1 MKTLEADEL
10 LAALL
15 LAMPFY
21 QRTYT
26 EDTCIILADTEKV
39 IGYFPGREIDVKIPV
54 GAPLEKFIGTV
65 SYNALVTGTRLQ
77 EERGSEVVGFPYIS
91 TANPIILHGE
101 VIGVLSSIVLNSK
114 MDLLRSS
121 SEGLS
126 ASVEE
131 MTATTQEISAA
142 FTNVI
147 HQMDSL
153 SESSQVVN
161 NDIRSIQ
168 KIISFVQEVSK
179 NSNVLG
185 LNAAIEGARA
195 GEHGKGFMVVA
206 SEIRKMA
213 NNSKEAAMTI
223 EKQLHDMEAAVTKM
237 NQMVIA
243 IKNELNQQGGTLKDL
258 NASFEHIAAT
268 ADDLANSCALKA

>member
-1 MKTLEADEL
+1 
-10 LAALL
+10 
-15 LAMPFY
+15 MPFY
-21 QRTYT
+21 QKTYT
-26 EDTCIILADTEKV
+26 EDTCIIIADTEKV
-39 IGYFPGREIDVKIPV
+39 IGYFPGKDIDVKIPV
-54 GAPLEKFIGTV
+54 GAPIEKFIGTV
-65 SYNALVTGTRLQ
+65 SYNALVTGTLIQ

-91 TANPIILHGE
+91 TANPIILDGQ
-101 VIGVLSSIVLNSK
+101 VIGVISSIVLNSK

-131 MTATTQEISAA
+131 MTATTQAISAA
-142 FTNVI
+142 FNNVI

-161 NDIRSIQ
+161 NDIQSIQ
-168 KIISFVQEVSK
+168 KIISFVQEISK

-206 SEIRKMA
+206 TEIRKMA

-223 EKQLHDMEAAVTKM
+223 GQQLIDMEAAVTKM

-243 IKNELNQQGGTLKDL
+243 IKNEMNQQGGTLQDL
-258 NASFEHIAAT
+258 NSAFEHIAAT
-268 ADDLANSCALKA
+268 ADDLASSCALKVT